1 VNMSKSSRERFGEK
15 DAGEIMY
22 ISCSSRDTPEM

>member
-1 VNMSKSSRERFGEK
+1 MSKSSRKIFRKK

-22 ISCSSRDTPEM
+22 ISWASRDTPEV

>member
-1 VNMSKSSRERFGEK
+1 MSKSGRRKFGKK

-22 ISCSSRDTPEM
+22 ISWASRDTPEV